1 MHMRK
6 DITEQF
12 TDWQSALEK
21 FQQNVKK
28 DIEEIRSQKDEI
40 QRIKQ
45 DILDNLEKGRYI
57 RDDNRII
64 ISAPEIII
72 GNVDKSGILW
82 GGGSKVVIRA
92 TNIDLEGVGTGTSGI
107 GSIVSRAPSIRQ
119 IAVDPGKDGIEQV
132 VKPIS
137 EIVSQAQ
144 NIVLRGENAD
154 DYFPKSSLSNSG
166 SGIHLSTNGQIS
178 IDATLPCDTLS
189 ESLEQEEKALN
200 TQINDLNQTASQAK
214 STVASLVSHMN
225 ELIEKDTLNSSEI
238 ETRTNF
244 LDIDELHYEFQQ
256 VTSTLY
262 NALTHYFN
270 SLSLLA
276 ESNRQ
281 LAAVKE
287 QKEAAK
293 QLKSSFKEQT
303 TDTFIS
309 LRSENI
315 SLTSADGD
323 GNLRTNDGAG
333 IGLAGK
339 EISFTSYGN
348 DGALIKDSSIY
359 MGSQDVE
366 INTANPKIADKNTDL
381 PAEGSVRVVSKEI
394 QVEAVDYETK
404 DNKTE
409 EKSLTQ
415 EGSFT
420 LRAEKINLNATDTE
434 GKATGTIAANAKTVE
449 VKAMDVDKEK
459 RTDKELAAGSSL
471 LLLAE
476 KVYAGARD
484 KKARSKNV
492 QVASDKVG
500 LFGDTTVELQQD
512 GKAILQLSGGDAALS
527 GSKTTLY
534 GEMTSQGKTTF
545 KSDVTAGTVE
555 MKNLKVD
562 SSFKTPYTTE
572 GISVPGAPSTAKL
585 SAKLS
590 EEELKSNNG

>member
-1 MHMRK
+1 MRK

-154 DYFPKSSLSNSG
+154 DYFPQSSLSNSG

-256 VTSTLY
+256 TTSTLY

-315 SLTSADGD
+315 SLTSTDGD

-339 EISFTSYGN
+339 EISLTSYGN
-348 DGALIKDSSIY
+348 DGALIKDSGIY
-359 MGSQDVE
+359 MGSQDME

-381 PAEGSVRVVSKEI
+381 PAEGSVRVVSKAI

-404 DNKTE
+404 DDKTE
-409 EKSLTQ
+409 EKSLTK

-484 KKARSKNV
+484 KKTRSKSV

-534 GEMTSQGKTTF
+534 GETTSQGKTTF
-545 KSDVTAGTVE
+545 KSDVTAETVE

>member
-1 MHMRK
+1 MRT
-6 DITEQF
+6 IAEQF
-12 TDWQSALEK
+12 KYWQEALDDFQKNVEK
-21 FQQNVKK
+21 DLN
-28 DIEEIRSQKDEI
+28 EIRRYKSEVQQMKIDLI
-40 QRIKQ
+40 
-45 DILDNLEKGRYI
+45 DHLEKGRYV
-57 RDDNRII
+57 RDDQRVI

-72 GNVDKSGILW
+72 GNVDKSGTLCGSHSKIILR
-82 GGGSKVVIRA
+82 GTDICL
-92 TNIDLEGVGTGTSGI
+92 DGVGAGASGV
-107 GSIVSRAPSIRQ
+107 GSIVSRAASIRQ
-119 IAVDPGKDGIEQV
+119 IAVDPGMDGQENV
-132 VKPIS
+132 AKGIS
-137 EIVSQAQ
+137 EIVSQARNVIIRSEKQ
-144 NIVLRGENAD
+144 ANDV
-154 DYFPKSSLSNSG
+154 FPTYGLSG
-166 SGIHLSTNGQIS
+166 TDGGITLSTDGQIS
-178 IDATLPCDTLS
+178 LNATLPCETLK
-189 ESLEQEEKALN
+189 ERLEQEETALT
-200 TQINDLNQTASQAK
+200 TQTNDLKKEASQAK
-214 STVASLVSHMN
+214 SEVSSLISQIDKLFDQDLMN
-225 ELIEKDTLNSSEI
+225 LDETM
-238 ETRTNF
+238 TRTNYM
-244 LDIDELHYEFQQ
+244 DIEELHEEIRNISGTIY
-256 VTSTLY
+256 TSMTR
-262 NALTHYFN
+262 YFN
-270 SLSLLA
+270 VLSRLA
-276 ESNRQ
+276 EANRQ
-281 LAAVKE
+281 LNSIKE
-287 QKEAAK
+287 QKEAAG
-293 QLKSSFKEQT
+293 QLQSSFKEKS

-315 SLTSADGD
+315 SLTSTDGD

-339 EISFTSYGN
+339 EISLTSYGN
-348 DGALIKDSSIY
+348 DGALIKDSGIY

-381 PAEGSVRVVSKEI
+381 PAEGSVRVVSKAI

-404 DNKTE
+404 DDKTE
-409 EKSLTQ
+409 EKSLTK

-484 KKARSKNV
+484 KKTRSKSV

-534 GEMTSQGKTTF
+534 GEMTSQGKSTF

>member
-1 MHMRK
+1 MRT
-6 DITEQF
+6 IAEQF
-12 TDWQSALEK
+12 KYWQEALDDFQKNVEK
-21 FQQNVKK
+21 
-28 DIEEIRSQKDEI
+28 DLDEIRRYKSEVQQMKIDLI
-40 QRIKQ
+40 
-45 DILDNLEKGRYI
+45 DHLEKGRYV
-57 RDDNRII
+57 RDDQRVI

-72 GNVDKSGILW
+72 GNVDKSGTLCGSNSRIILR
-82 GGGSKVVIRA
+82 G
-92 TNIDLEGVGTGTSGI
+92 TNISLDGVGAGASGV
-107 GSIVSRAPSIRQ
+107 GSIVSRAASIRQ
-119 IAVDPGKDGIEQV
+119 IAVDPGMDGQENV
-132 VKPIS
+132 AKGIS
-137 EIVSQAQ
+137 EIVSQARNVIIRSEKQ
-144 NIVLRGENAD
+144 ANDV
-154 DYFPKSSLSNSG
+154 FPTYGLSG
-166 SGIHLSTNGQIS
+166 TDGGITLSTDGQIS
-178 IDATLPCDTLS
+178 LNATLPCETLK
-189 ESLEQEEKALN
+189 ERLEQEETALT
-200 TQINDLNQTASQAK
+200 TQTNDLKKEASQAK
-214 STVASLVSHMN
+214 SEVSSLISQIDKLFDQDLMN
-225 ELIEKDTLNSSEI
+225 LDETM
-238 ETRTNF
+238 TRTNYM
-244 LDIDELHYEFQQ
+244 DIEELHEEIRNISGTIY
-256 VTSTLY
+256 TSMTR
-262 NALTHYFN
+262 YFN
-270 SLSLLA
+270 VLSRLA
-276 ESNRQ
+276 EANRQ
-281 LAAVKE
+281 LNSIKE
-287 QKEAAK
+287 QKEAAG
-293 QLKSSFKEQT
+293 QLQSSFKEKS

-315 SLTSADGD
+315 SLTSTDGD

-339 EISFTSYGN
+339 EISLTSYGN
-348 DGALIKDSSIY
+348 DGALIKGSGIY

-381 PAEGSVRVVSKEI
+381 PAEGSVRVVSKAI

-404 DNKTE
+404 DDKTE
-409 EKSLTQ
+409 EKSLTK

-484 KKARSKNV
+484 KKTRSKSV

-500 LFGDTTVELQQD
+500 LFGDTAVELQQD

-534 GEMTSQGKTTF
+534 GEMTSQGKSTF

>member
-1 MHMRK
+1 MRK

-154 DYFPKSSLSNSG
+154 DYFPQSSLSNSG

-256 VTSTLY
+256 TTSTLY

-315 SLTSADGD
+315 SLTSTDGD

-339 EISFTSYGN
+339 EISLTSYGN
-348 DGALIKDSSIY
+348 DGALIKDSGIY

-381 PAEGSVRVVSKEI
+381 PAEGSVRVVSKAI

-404 DNKTE
+404 DDKTE
-409 EKSLTQ
+409 EKSLTK

-484 KKARSKNV
+484 KKTRSKSV

-534 GEMTSQGKTTF
+534 GEMTSQGKSTF

>member
-1 MHMRK
+1 M
-6 DITEQF
+6 
-12 TDWQSALEK
+12 EK

-154 DYFPKSSLSNSG
+154 DYFPQSSLSNSG

-200 TQINDLNQTASQAK
+200 THINDLNQTASQAK

-256 VTSTLY
+256 TTSTLY

-315 SLTSADGD
+315 SLTSTDGD

-339 EISFTSYGN
+339 EISLTSYGN

-381 PAEGSVRVVSKEI
+381 PAEGSVRVVSKAI

-404 DNKTE
+404 DDKTE
-409 EKSLTQ
+409 EKSLTK

-484 KKARSKNV
+484 KKTRSKSV

-572 GISVPGAPSTAKL
+572 GVSVPGAPSTAKL

>member
-1 MHMRK
+1 M
-6 DITEQF
+6 DIIAAQF
-12 TDWQSALEK
+12 TNWQTALED
-21 FQQNVKK
+21 FQKSVEK
-28 DIEEIRSQKDEI
+28 DLEEIRKQKSEI
-40 QRIKQ
+40 QQMKAEIINR
-45 DILDNLEKGRYI
+45 LDQGQYI
-57 RDDNRII
+57 RDNNRVI

-72 GNVDKSGILW
+72 GNVDKSGTLW
-82 GGGSKVVIRA
+82 NGCSQVTIRA
-92 TNIDLEGVGTGTSGI
+92 NQINLEGVGSGTTGI
-107 GSIVSRAPSIRQ
+107 GTIVSRAASIQQ
-119 IAVDPGKDGIEQV
+119 IAVDPGSDGMESV
-132 VKPIS
+132 VKPTS

-144 NIVLRGENAD
+144 SITLRGETAEDFFPTGAPRHSKGIFLSTDGQIGINATKPCETLKKQLENQEKSLKTIISDLTKEMNNAKSETSSLITQLNSIAEKNTMNAD
-154 DYFPKSSLSNSG
+154 D
-166 SGIHLSTNGQIS
+166 IS
-178 IDATLPCDTLS
+178 
-189 ESLEQEEKALN
+189 
-200 TQINDLNQTASQAK
+200 
-214 STVASLVSHMN
+214 
-225 ELIEKDTLNSSEI
+225 
-238 ETRTNF
+238 TRTNF
-244 LDIDELHYEFQQ
+244 LDIDELQEEFQH
-256 VTSTLY
+256 VSFTLY
-262 NALTHYFN
+262 TSMTRYFN
-270 SLSLLA
+270 VLSRLA
-276 ESNRQ
+276 EANRQ
-281 LAAVKE
+281 LNSIKE
-287 QKEAAK
+287 QKEAAG
-293 QLKSSFKEQT
+293 QLQSSFKEKS

-309 LRSENI
+309 LRSESI
-315 SLTSADGD
+315 SLTSTDGD

-348 DGALIKDSSIY
+348 DGALIKDSNIY

-381 PAEGSVRVVSKEI
+381 PAEGSVRVVSKAI

-404 DNKTE
+404 DDKTE

-434 GKATGTIAANAKTVE
+434 GKATGTIVANAKTVE

-484 KKARSKNV
+484 KKTRSKSV

-545 KSDVTAGTVE
+545 KSDVSAGTVE

-572 GISVPGAPSTAKL
+572 GVSVPGAPSTAKL

>member
-1 MHMRK
+1 M
-6 DITEQF
+6 
-12 TDWQSALEK
+12 EK

-154 DYFPKSSLSNSG
+154 DYFPQSSLSNSG

-256 VTSTLY
+256 TTSTLY

-315 SLTSADGD
+315 SLTSTDGD

-339 EISFTSYGN
+339 EISLTSYGN

-381 PAEGSVRVVSKEI
+381 PAEGSVRVVSKAI

-404 DNKTE
+404 DDKTE
-409 EKSLTQ
+409 EKSLTK

-484 KKARSKNV
+484 KKTRSKSV

-534 GEMTSQGKTTF
+534 GEMTSQGKSTF

>member
-1 MHMRK
+1 MRK

-12 TDWQSALEK
+12 TDWKSALEK

-154 DYFPKSSLSNSG
+154 DYFPQSSLSNSG

-256 VTSTLY
+256 TTSTLY

-315 SLTSADGD
+315 SLTSTDGD

-339 EISFTSYGN
+339 EISLTSYGN
-348 DGALIKDSSIY
+348 DGALIKDSGIY

-381 PAEGSVRVVSKEI
+381 PAEGSVRVVSKAI

-404 DNKTE
+404 DDKTE

-471 LLLAE
+471 FLLAE

-484 KKARSKNV
+484 KKTRSKSV

-572 GISVPGAPSTAKL
+572 GVSVPGAPSTAKL

>member
-1 MHMRK
+1 MRK

-45 DILDNLEKGRYI
+45 DIFDNLEKGRYI

-276 ESNRQ
+276 ESNRK

-287 QKEAAK
+287 QKETAK

-315 SLTSADGD
+315 SLTSTDGD

-333 IGLAGK
+333 IELAGK
-339 EISFTSYGN
+339 EISLTSYGN
-348 DGALIKDSSIY
+348 DGALIKDSNIY
-359 MGSQDVE
+359 MSSQDVE

-381 PAEGSVRVVSKEI
+381 PAEGSVRVVSKAI

-404 DNKTE
+404 DDKTE

-484 KKARSKNV
+484 KKTRSKSV

-500 LFGDTTVELQQD
+500 LFGDTAVELQQD

-534 GEMTSQGKTTF
+534 GEMTSQGKSTF

>member
-1 MHMRK
+1 MRT
-6 DITEQF
+6 IAEQF
-12 TDWQSALEK
+12 KYWQEALDDFQKNVEK
-21 FQQNVKK
+21 
-28 DIEEIRSQKDEI
+28 DLDEIRRYKSEVQQMKIDLI
-40 QRIKQ
+40 
-45 DILDNLEKGRYI
+45 DHLEKGRYV
-57 RDDNRII
+57 RDDQRVI

-72 GNVDKSGILW
+72 GNVDKSGTLCGSNSRIILR
-82 GGGSKVVIRA
+82 G
-92 TNIDLEGVGTGTSGI
+92 TNISLDGVGAGASGV
-107 GSIVSRAPSIRQ
+107 GSIVSRAASIRQ
-119 IAVDPGKDGIEQV
+119 IAVDPGMDGQENV
-132 VKPIS
+132 AKGIS
-137 EIVSQAQ
+137 EIVSQARNVIIRSEKQ
-144 NIVLRGENAD
+144 ANDV
-154 DYFPKSSLSNSG
+154 FPTYGLSG
-166 SGIHLSTNGQIS
+166 TDGGITLSTDGQIS
-178 IDATLPCDTLS
+178 LNATLPCETLK
-189 ESLEQEEKALN
+189 ERLEQEETALT
-200 TQINDLNQTASQAK
+200 TQTNDLKKEASQAK
-214 STVASLVSHMN
+214 SEVSSLISQIDKLFDQDLMN
-225 ELIEKDTLNSSEI
+225 LDETM
-238 ETRTNF
+238 TRTNYM
-244 LDIDELHYEFQQ
+244 DIEELHEEIRNISGTIY
-256 VTSTLY
+256 TSMTR
-262 NALTHYFN
+262 YFN
-270 SLSLLA
+270 VLSRLA
-276 ESNRQ
+276 EANRQ
-281 LAAVKE
+281 LNSIKE
-287 QKEAAK
+287 QKEAAG
-293 QLKSSFKEQT
+293 QLQSSFKEKS

-309 LRSENI
+309 LRSESI
-315 SLTSADGD
+315 SLTSTDGD

-339 EISFTSYGN
+339 EISLTSYGN
-348 DGALIKDSSIY
+348 DGALIKDSGIY

-381 PAEGSVRVVSKEI
+381 PAEGSVRVVSKAI

-404 DNKTE
+404 DDKTE
-409 EKSLTQ
+409 EKSLTK

-484 KKARSKNV
+484 KKTRSKSV

-534 GEMTSQGKTTF
+534 GEMTSQGKSTF

>member
-1 MHMRK
+1 MRT
-6 DITEQF
+6 IAEQF
-12 TDWQSALEK
+12 KYWQEALDDFQKNVEK
-21 FQQNVKK
+21 
-28 DIEEIRSQKDEI
+28 DLDEIRRYKSEVQQMKIDLI
-40 QRIKQ
+40 
-45 DILDNLEKGRYI
+45 DHLEKGRYV
-57 RDDNRII
+57 RDEQRVI

-72 GNVDKSGILW
+72 GNVDKSGTLCGSHSKIILR
-82 GGGSKVVIRA
+82 GTDICL
-92 TNIDLEGVGTGTSGI
+92 DGVGAGASGV
-107 GSIVSRAPSIRQ
+107 GSIVSRAASIRQ
-119 IAVDPGKDGIEQV
+119 IAVDPGMDGQENV
-132 VKPIS
+132 AKGIS
-137 EIVSQAQ
+137 EIISQARNVTIRSEKQ
-144 NIVLRGENAD
+144 ANDV
-154 DYFPKSSLSNSG
+154 FPTYGLSG
-166 SGIHLSTNGQIS
+166 SDGGITLSSDGQIS
-178 IDATLPCDTLS
+178 LNATLPCETLK
-189 ESLEQEEKALN
+189 ERLEQEETALT
-200 TQINDLNQTASQAK
+200 TQTNDLKKEASQAK
-214 STVASLVSHMN
+214 SEVSSLISQIDKLFDQDLMN
-225 ELIEKDTLNSSEI
+225 LDETM
-238 ETRTNF
+238 TRTNYI
-244 LDIDELHYEFQQ
+244 DIDELHEEIRNISGTIYSAM
-256 VTSTLY
+256 TR
-262 NALTHYFN
+262 YFN
-270 SLSLLA
+270 VLSRLA
-276 ESNRQ
+276 ETNRQ
-281 LAAVKE
+281 LNSIKE
-287 QKEAAK
+287 QKEAAG
-293 QLKSSFKEQT
+293 QLQSSFKDQP

-315 SLTSADGD
+315 SLTSTDGD
-323 GNLRTNDGAG
+323 GNLRTNQGAG

-339 EISFTSYGN
+339 EISLTSYGN
-348 DGALIKDSSIY
+348 DGALIKESGIY

-366 INTANPKIADKNTDL
+366 INTANPKIADKNIDL

-404 DNKTE
+404 DDKTE
-409 EKSLTQ
+409 EKSLTK

-434 GKATGTIAANAKTVE
+434 GKATGTITANAKAVE

-484 KKARSKNV
+484 KKMRSKNV

-500 LFGDTTVELQQD
+500 LFGDTTIELQQD
-512 GKAILQLSGGDAALS
+512 GKAILQLSGGDTALS

-545 KSDVTAGTVE
+545 KSDVTAETVE

-590 EEELKSNNG
+590 EEELKSSNE

>member
-1 MHMRK
+1 M
-6 DITEQF
+6 DIIAAQF
-12 TDWQSALEK
+12 TNWQTALED
-21 FQQNVKK
+21 FQKSVEK
-28 DIEEIRSQKDEI
+28 DLEEIRKQKSEI
-40 QRIKQ
+40 QQMKAEIINR
-45 DILDNLEKGRYI
+45 LDQGQYI
-57 RDDNRII
+57 RDNNRVI

-72 GNVDKSGILW
+72 GNVDKSGTLW
-82 GGGSKVVIRA
+82 NGCSQVTIRA
-92 TNIDLEGVGTGTSGI
+92 NEINLEGVGSGTTGI
-107 GSIVSRAPSIRQ
+107 GTIVSRAASIQQ
-119 IAVDPGKDGIEQV
+119 IAVDPGSDGMESV
-132 VKPIS
+132 VKTTS

-144 NIVLRGENAD
+144 SITLRGETAEDFFPTGAPRSSKGIFLSTDGQIGINATKPCETLKEQLENQEKSLKTIISDLTKEMNNAKSETSSLITQLNSIAEKNTMNAD
-154 DYFPKSSLSNSG
+154 D
-166 SGIHLSTNGQIS
+166 IS
-178 IDATLPCDTLS
+178 
-189 ESLEQEEKALN
+189 
-200 TQINDLNQTASQAK
+200 
-214 STVASLVSHMN
+214 
-225 ELIEKDTLNSSEI
+225 
-238 ETRTNF
+238 TRTNF
-244 LDIDELHYEFQQ
+244 LDIDELQEEFQH
-256 VTSTLY
+256 VSFTLY
-262 NALTHYFN
+262 TSMTRYFN
-270 SLSLLA
+270 VLSRLA
-276 ESNRQ
+276 EANRQ
-281 LAAVKE
+281 LNSIKE
-287 QKEAAK
+287 QKEAAG
-293 QLKSSFKEQT
+293 QLQSSFKEKS

-315 SLTSADGD
+315 SLTSTDGD

-339 EISFTSYGN
+339 EISLTSYGN
-348 DGALIKDSSIY
+348 DGALIKDSGIY

-381 PAEGSVRVVSKEI
+381 PAEGSVRVVSKAI

-404 DNKTE
+404 DDKTE
-409 EKSLTQ
+409 EKSLTK

-434 GKATGTIAANAKTVE
+434 GKATGTIAVNAKTVE

-484 KKARSKNV
+484 KKARSKSV

-572 GISVPGAPSTAKL
+572 GVSVPGAPSTAKL

>member
-1 MHMRK
+1 M
-6 DITEQF
+6 DIIAAQF
-12 TDWQSALEK
+12 TNWQTALED
-21 FQQNVKK
+21 FQKSVEK
-28 DIEEIRSQKDEI
+28 DLEEIRKQKSEI
-40 QRIKQ
+40 QQMKAEIINR
-45 DILDNLEKGRYI
+45 LDQGQYI
-57 RDDNRII
+57 RDNNRVI

-72 GNVDKSGILW
+72 GNVDKSGTLW
-82 GGGSKVVIRA
+82 NGCSQVTIRA
-92 TNIDLEGVGTGTSGI
+92 NEINLEGVGSGTTGI
-107 GSIVSRAPSIRQ
+107 GTIVSRAASIQQ
-119 IAVDPGKDGIEQV
+119 IAVDPGSDGMESV
-132 VKPIS
+132 VKTTS

-144 NIVLRGENAD
+144 SITLRGETAEDFFPTGAPRSSKGIFLSTDGQIGINATKPCETLKEQLENQEKSLKTIISDLTKEMNNAKSETSSLITQLNSIAEKNTMNAD
-154 DYFPKSSLSNSG
+154 D
-166 SGIHLSTNGQIS
+166 IS
-178 IDATLPCDTLS
+178 
-189 ESLEQEEKALN
+189 
-200 TQINDLNQTASQAK
+200 
-214 STVASLVSHMN
+214 
-225 ELIEKDTLNSSEI
+225 
-238 ETRTNF
+238 TRTNF
-244 LDIDELHYEFQQ
+244 LDIDELQEEFQH
-256 VTSTLY
+256 VSFTLY
-262 NALTHYFN
+262 TSMTRYFN
-270 SLSLLA
+270 VLSRLA
-276 ESNRQ
+276 EANRQ
-281 LAAVKE
+281 LNSIKE
-287 QKEAAK
+287 QKEAAG
-293 QLKSSFKEQT
+293 QLQSSFKEKT

-315 SLTSADGD
+315 SLTSTDGD

-348 DGALIKDSSIY
+348 DGALIKDSGIY

-381 PAEGSVRVVSKEI
+381 PAEGSVRVLSKAI

-404 DNKTE
+404 DDKTE
-409 EKSLTQ
+409 EKSLTK

-434 GKATGTIAANAKTVE
+434 GKATGTIAVNAKTVE

-484 KKARSKNV
+484 KKTRSKSV

-572 GISVPGAPSTAKL
+572 GVSVPGARLPPS
-585 SAKLS
+585 
-590 EEELKSNNG
+590 

>member
-1 MHMRK
+1 M
-6 DITEQF
+6 DIIAAQF
-12 TDWQSALEK
+12 TNWQTALED
-21 FQQNVKK
+21 FQKSVEK
-28 DIEEIRSQKDEI
+28 DLEEIRKQKSEI
-40 QRIKQ
+40 QQMKAEIINR
-45 DILDNLEKGRYI
+45 LDQGQYI
-57 RDDNRII
+57 RDNNRVI

-72 GNVDKSGILW
+72 GNVDKSGTLW
-82 GGGSKVVIRA
+82 NGFSQVTIRA
-92 TNIDLEGVGTGTSGI
+92 NQINLEGVGSGTTGI
-107 GSIVSRAPSIRQ
+107 GTIVSRAASIQQ
-119 IAVDPGKDGIEQV
+119 IAVDPGSDGMESV
-132 VKPIS
+132 VKPTS

-144 NIVLRGENAD
+144 SITLRGETAEDFFPTGAPRHSKGIFLSTDGQIGINATKPCETLKKQLENQEKSLKTIISDLTKEMNNAKSETSSLITQLNSIAEKNTMNAD
-154 DYFPKSSLSNSG
+154 D
-166 SGIHLSTNGQIS
+166 IS
-178 IDATLPCDTLS
+178 
-189 ESLEQEEKALN
+189 
-200 TQINDLNQTASQAK
+200 
-214 STVASLVSHMN
+214 
-225 ELIEKDTLNSSEI
+225 
-238 ETRTNF
+238 TRTNF
-244 LDIDELHYEFQQ
+244 LDIDELQEEFQH
-256 VTSTLY
+256 VSFTLY
-262 NALTHYFN
+262 TSMTRYFN
-270 SLSLLA
+270 VLSRLA
-276 ESNRQ
+276 EANRQ
-281 LAAVKE
+281 LNSIKE
-287 QKEAAK
+287 QKEAAG
-293 QLKSSFKEQT
+293 QLQSSFKEKS

-315 SLTSADGD
+315 SLTSTDGD

-339 EISFTSYGN
+339 EIRFTSYGN
-348 DGALIKDSSIY
+348 DGALIKDSNIY

-381 PAEGSVRVVSKEI
+381 PAEGSVRVVSKAI

-404 DNKTE
+404 DDKTE

-484 KKARSKNV
+484 KKTRSKSV

-572 GISVPGAPSTAKL
+572 GVSVPGAPSTAKL
-585 SAKLS
+585 SAILS

>member
-1 MHMRK
+1 M
-6 DITEQF
+6 DIIAAQF
-12 TDWQSALEK
+12 TNWQTALED
-21 FQQNVKK
+21 FQKSVEK
-28 DIEEIRSQKDEI
+28 DLEEIRKQKSEI
-40 QRIKQ
+40 QQMKAEIINR
-45 DILDNLEKGRYI
+45 LDQGQYI
-57 RDDNRII
+57 RDNNRVI

-72 GNVDKSGILW
+72 GNVDKSGTLW
-82 GGGSKVVIRA
+82 NGCSQVTIRA
-92 TNIDLEGVGTGTSGI
+92 NEINLEGVGSGTTGI
-107 GSIVSRAPSIRQ
+107 GTIVSRAASIQQ
-119 IAVDPGKDGIEQV
+119 IAVDPGSDGMESV
-132 VKPIS
+132 VKPTS

-144 NIVLRGENAD
+144 SITLRGETAEDFFPTGAPRSSKGIFLSTDGQIGINATKPCETLKKQLENQEKSLKTIISDLTKEMNNAKSETSSLITQLNSIAEKNTMNAD
-154 DYFPKSSLSNSG
+154 D
-166 SGIHLSTNGQIS
+166 IS
-178 IDATLPCDTLS
+178 
-189 ESLEQEEKALN
+189 
-200 TQINDLNQTASQAK
+200 
-214 STVASLVSHMN
+214 
-225 ELIEKDTLNSSEI
+225 
-238 ETRTNF
+238 TRTNF
-244 LDIDELHYEFQQ
+244 LDIDELQEEFQH
-256 VTSTLY
+256 VSFTLY
-262 NALTHYFN
+262 TSMTRYFN
-270 SLSLLA
+270 VLSRLA
-276 ESNRQ
+276 EANRQ
-281 LAAVKE
+281 LNSIKE
-287 QKEAAK
+287 QKEAAG
-293 QLKSSFKEQT
+293 QLQSSFKEKT

-315 SLTSADGD
+315 SLTSTDGD

-339 EISFTSYGN
+339 EIRFTSYGN
-348 DGALIKDSSIY
+348 DGALIKDSNIY

-381 PAEGSVRVVSKEI
+381 PAEGSVRVVSKAI

-404 DNKTE
+404 DDKTE

-484 KKARSKNV
+484 KKTRSKSV

-572 GISVPGAPSTAKL
+572 GVSVPGAPSTAKL

>member
-1 MHMRK
+1 MRK

-12 TDWQSALEK
+12 TDWKSALEK

-154 DYFPKSSLSNSG
+154 DYFPQSSLSNSG

-256 VTSTLY
+256 TTSTLY
-262 NALTHYFN
+262 NALTHYLN

-315 SLTSADGD
+315 SLTSTDGD

-339 EISFTSYGN
+339 EISLTSYGN
-348 DGALIKDSSIY
+348 DGALIKDSGIY

-381 PAEGSVRVVSKEI
+381 PAEGSVRVVSKAI

-404 DNKTE
+404 DDKTE
-409 EKSLTQ
+409 EKSLTK

-484 KKARSKNV
+484 KKTRSKSV

-534 GEMTSQGKTTF
+534 GEMTSQGKSTF

-585 SAKLS
+585 NAKLS

>member
-1 MHMRK
+1 MRT
-6 DITEQF
+6 IAEQF
-12 TDWQSALEK
+12 KYWQEALDDFQKNVEK
-21 FQQNVKK
+21 
-28 DIEEIRSQKDEI
+28 DLDEIRRYKSEVQQMKIDLI
-40 QRIKQ
+40 
-45 DILDNLEKGRYI
+45 DHLEKGRYV
-57 RDDNRII
+57 RDDQRVI

-72 GNVDKSGILW
+72 GNVDKSGTLCGSNSRIILR
-82 GGGSKVVIRA
+82 G
-92 TNIDLEGVGTGTSGI
+92 TNISLDGVGAGASGV
-107 GSIVSRAPSIRQ
+107 GSIVSRAASIRQ
-119 IAVDPGKDGIEQV
+119 IAVDPGMDGQENV
-132 VKPIS
+132 AKGIS
-137 EIVSQAQ
+137 EIVSQARNVIIRSEKQ
-144 NIVLRGENAD
+144 ANDV
-154 DYFPKSSLSNSG
+154 FPTYGLSG
-166 SGIHLSTNGQIS
+166 TDGGITLSTDGQIS
-178 IDATLPCDTLS
+178 LNATLPCETLK
-189 ESLEQEEKALN
+189 ERLEQEETALT
-200 TQINDLNQTASQAK
+200 TQTNDLKKEASQAK
-214 STVASLVSHMN
+214 SEVSSLISQIDKLFDQDLMN
-225 ELIEKDTLNSSEI
+225 LDETM
-238 ETRTNF
+238 TRTNYM
-244 LDIDELHYEFQQ
+244 DIEELHEEIRNISGTIY
-256 VTSTLY
+256 TSMTR
-262 NALTHYFN
+262 YFN
-270 SLSLLA
+270 VLSRLA
-276 ESNRQ
+276 EANRQ
-281 LAAVKE
+281 LNSIKE
-287 QKEAAK
+287 QKEAAG
-293 QLKSSFKEQT
+293 QLQSSFKEKS

-315 SLTSADGD
+315 SLTSTDGD

-339 EISFTSYGN
+339 EISLTSYGN
-348 DGALIKDSSIY
+348 DGALIKDSGIY

-381 PAEGSVRVVSKEI
+381 PAEGSVRVVSKAI

-404 DNKTE
+404 DDKTE

-484 KKARSKNV
+484 KKTRSKSV

-500 LFGDTTVELQQD
+500 LFGDTAVELQQD

-534 GEMTSQGKTTF
+534 GEMTSQGKSTF

>member
-1 MHMRK
+1 MRK

-154 DYFPKSSLSNSG
+154 DYFPQSSLSNSG

-256 VTSTLY
+256 TTSTLY

-315 SLTSADGD
+315 SLTSTDGD

-339 EISFTSYGN
+339 EISLISYGN
-348 DGALIKDSSIY
+348 DGALIKDSGIY

-381 PAEGSVRVVSKEI
+381 PAEGSVRVVSKAI

-404 DNKTE
+404 DDKTE
-409 EKSLTQ
+409 EKSLTK

-484 KKARSKNV
+484 KKTRSKSV

-572 GISVPGAPSTAKL
+572 GVSVPGAPSTAKL

>member
-1 MHMRK
+1 MRK

-12 TDWQSALEK
+12 TDWKSALEK

-154 DYFPKSSLSNSG
+154 DYFPQSSLSNSG

-200 TQINDLNQTASQAK
+200 TQINDLNQTASQTK

-256 VTSTLY
+256 TTSTLY

-315 SLTSADGD
+315 SLTSTDGD

-339 EISFTSYGN
+339 EISLTSYGN
-348 DGALIKDSSIY
+348 DGALIKDSGIY

-381 PAEGSVRVVSKEI
+381 PAEGSVRVVSKAI

-404 DNKTE
+404 DDKTE
-409 EKSLTQ
+409 EKSLTK

-484 KKARSKNV
+484 KKTRSKSV

-534 GEMTSQGKTTF
+534 GEMTSQGKSTF

>member
-1 MHMRK
+1 MRK

-12 TDWQSALEK
+12 TDWKSALEK

-154 DYFPKSSLSNSG
+154 DYFPQSSLSNSG

-200 TQINDLNQTASQAK
+200 THINDLNQTASQAK

-256 VTSTLY
+256 TTSTLY

-315 SLTSADGD
+315 SLTSTDGD

-339 EISFTSYGN
+339 EISLTSYGN
-348 DGALIKDSSIY
+348 DGALIKDSGIY

-381 PAEGSVRVVSKEI
+381 PAEGSVRVLSKAI

-404 DNKTE
+404 DDKTE
-409 EKSLTQ
+409 EKSLTK

-434 GKATGTIAANAKTVE
+434 GKATGTIAVNAKTVE

-484 KKARSKNV
+484 KKTRSKSV

-534 GEMTSQGKTTF
+534 GEMTSQGKSTF

-572 GISVPGAPSTAKL
+572 GVSVPGAPSTAKL

>member
-1 MHMRK
+1 M
-6 DITEQF
+6 DIIAAQF
-12 TDWQSALEK
+12 TNWQTALED
-21 FQQNVKK
+21 FQKSVEK
-28 DIEEIRSQKDEI
+28 DLEEIRKQKSEI
-40 QRIKQ
+40 QQMKAEIINR
-45 DILDNLEKGRYI
+45 LDQGQYI
-57 RDDNRII
+57 RDNNRVI

-72 GNVDKSGILW
+72 GNVDKSGTLW
-82 GGGSKVVIRA
+82 NGCSQVTIRA
-92 TNIDLEGVGTGTSGI
+92 NEINLEGVGSGTTGI
-107 GSIVSRAPSIRQ
+107 GTIVSRAASIQQ
-119 IAVDPGKDGIEQV
+119 IAVDPGSDGMESV
-132 VKPIS
+132 VKTTS

-144 NIVLRGENAD
+144 SITLRGETAEDFFPTGAPRSSKGIFLSTDGQIGINATKPCETLKEQLENQEKSLKTIISDLTKEMNNAKSETSSLITQLNSIAEKNTMNAD
-154 DYFPKSSLSNSG
+154 D
-166 SGIHLSTNGQIS
+166 IS
-178 IDATLPCDTLS
+178 
-189 ESLEQEEKALN
+189 
-200 TQINDLNQTASQAK
+200 
-214 STVASLVSHMN
+214 
-225 ELIEKDTLNSSEI
+225 
-238 ETRTNF
+238 TRTNF
-244 LDIDELHYEFQQ
+244 LDIDELQEEFQH
-256 VTSTLY
+256 VSFTLY
-262 NALTHYFN
+262 TSMTRYFN
-270 SLSLLA
+270 VLSRLA
-276 ESNRQ
+276 EANRQ
-281 LAAVKE
+281 LNSIKE
-287 QKEAAK
+287 QKEAAG
-293 QLKSSFKEQT
+293 QLQSSFKEKS

-315 SLTSADGD
+315 SLTSTDGD

-339 EISFTSYGN
+339 EIRFTSYGN
-348 DGALIKDSSIY
+348 DGALIKDSNIY

-381 PAEGSVRVVSKEI
+381 PAEGSVRVVSKAI

-404 DNKTE
+404 DDKTE

-471 LLLAE
+471 FLLAE

-484 KKARSKNV
+484 KKTRSKSV

-572 GISVPGAPSTAKL
+572 GVSVPGAPSTAKL

>member
-1 MHMRK
+1 MRK
-6 DITEQF
+6 DITEQV
-12 TDWQSALEK
+12 TDWKSALEK

-225 ELIEKDTLNSSEI
+225 ELIEKDTLNSSER

-256 VTSTLY
+256 TTSTLY

-315 SLTSADGD
+315 SLTSTDGD

-339 EISFTSYGN
+339 EISLTSYGN
-348 DGALIKDSSIY
+348 DGALIKDSGIY

-381 PAEGSVRVVSKEI
+381 PAEGSVRVVSKAI

-404 DNKTE
+404 DDKTE
-409 EKSLTQ
+409 EKSLTK

-484 KKARSKNV
+484 KKTRSKSV

-534 GEMTSQGKTTF
+534 GEMTSQGKSTF

>member
-1 MHMRK
+1 MRK

-12 TDWQSALEK
+12 TDWKSALEK

-154 DYFPKSSLSNSG
+154 DYFPQSSLSNSG

-256 VTSTLY
+256 TTSTLY

-315 SLTSADGD
+315 SLTSTDGD

-339 EISFTSYGN
+339 EISLTSYGN
-348 DGALIKDSSIY
+348 DGALIKDSGIY

-381 PAEGSVRVVSKEI
+381 PAEGSVRVVSKAI

-404 DNKTE
+404 DDKTE
-409 EKSLTQ
+409 EKSLTK

-484 KKARSKNV
+484 KKTRSKSV

-534 GEMTSQGKTTF
+534 GEMTSQGKSTF

>member
-1 MHMRK
+1 MRK

-12 TDWQSALEK
+12 TDWKSALEK

-154 DYFPKSSLSNSG
+154 DYFPQSSLSNSG

-256 VTSTLY
+256 TTSTLY

-293 QLKSSFKEQT
+293 QLKSSFKEQA

-315 SLTSADGD
+315 SLTSTDGD

-339 EISFTSYGN
+339 EISLTSYGN
-348 DGALIKDSSIY
+348 DGALIKDSGIY

-381 PAEGSVRVVSKEI
+381 PAEGSVRVVSKAI

-404 DNKTE
+404 DDKTE

-476 KVYAGARD
+476 KVYVGARD
-484 KKARSKNV
+484 KKARSKSV

-534 GEMTSQGKTTF
+534 GEMTSQGKSTF